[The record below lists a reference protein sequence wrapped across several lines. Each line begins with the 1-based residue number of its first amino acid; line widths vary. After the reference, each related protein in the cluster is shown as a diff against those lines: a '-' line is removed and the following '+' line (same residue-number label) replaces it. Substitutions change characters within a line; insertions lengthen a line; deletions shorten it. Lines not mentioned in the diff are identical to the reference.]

1 MRSTLIRACTALAM
15 VVAIAAGLP
24 LTAGAIDQLDAF
36 EDPKMQ
42 ARYERLTNEL
52 RCLVCQNQTIADSNA
67 ELAQDLRKQ
76 TRDMLANGA
85 TDAEIKSFMTDRY
98 GDFVLYKP
106 PVKATTLLL
115 WLAPGLL
122 LLGGLFVTV
131 RIILRRAGEENDDLA
146 DADGE
151 PARGEQV

>member
-1 MRSTLIRACTALAM
+1 MIHVGAALALL
-15 VVAIAAGLP
+15 ASALSWPFTAA
-24 LTAGAIDQLDAF
+24 AIDQLDAF
-36 EDPKMQ
+36 EDPQMQ

-76 TRDMLANGA
+76 TRDMLASGA
-85 TDAEIKSFMTDRY
+85 SDAEIKAFMTERY

-131 RIILRRAGEENDDLA
+131 RIILGRAGEGIDDLA

>member
-1 MRSTLIRACTALAM
+1 MTSRLLKTARVLGLICSMAL
-15 VVAIAAGLP
+15 VLP

-36 EDPKMQ
+36 EDPEMQ

-76 TRDMLANGA
+76 TRNMLASGA
-85 TDAEIKSFMTDRY
+85 TDAQIKAFMTDRY

-106 PVKATTLLL
+106 PVNATTLLL

-131 RIILRRAGEENDDLA
+131 RIILRRAGEGIDDPA
-146 DADGE
+146 DAE